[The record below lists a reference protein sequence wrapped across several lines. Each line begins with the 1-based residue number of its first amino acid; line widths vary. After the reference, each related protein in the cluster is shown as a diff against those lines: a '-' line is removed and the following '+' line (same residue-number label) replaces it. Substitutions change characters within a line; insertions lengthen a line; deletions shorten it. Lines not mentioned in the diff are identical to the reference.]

1 MSQFRTIIIATVAL
15 VGFNQMQTAVAFA
28 EIDQQW
34 RPQLSEKILLLPPK
48 HMNDA
53 IEQDFSKSGLA
64 QNMTSVETQLS
75 DQVSV
80 IDQLKQNL
88 SRYDEQEQIEA
99 RHQIIVGKKTYIE
112 LLGQQID
119 LKRERLHTKLRLLER
134 LDLNLSR
141 DTAQHGMVSDVAQLQ
156 ADAKSRI
163 EGISSKLREQIALEP
178 LTKETNFSKAFD
190 KNMAAIS
197 ALKDAIA
204 NHRMQSRLD
213 LDSGATKANML
224 RQLILDTEAD
234 LALIEIETEL
244 LGHMAH
250 LLSLD
255 AMALA
260 EDVAAQSFTVATNKA
275 QTYSSPSDAVLL
287 FTQ

>member
-1 MSQFRTIIIATVAL
+1 MSGFRTIMIATVAL
-15 VGFNQMQTAVAFA
+15 VGISQMQTTVAFA
-28 EIDQQW
+28 EIDRQW

-75 DQVSV
+75 DQVSA

-119 LKRERLHTKLRLLER
+119 LKRERLHTKLGLLKR
-134 LDLNLSR
+134 LDRNLSR
-141 DTAQHGMVSDVAQLQ
+141 DAAQQKAASDVAQLQ

-204 NHRMQSRLD
+204 NHRMQSRLG
-213 LDSGATKANML
+213 LDSGATKADML
-224 RQLILDTEAD
+224 RQLMLDTEAD

-260 EDVAAQSFTVATNKA
+260 EDVAAQSFTVATKA
-275 QTYSSPSDAVLL
+275 QIYSSPSDAVPL

>member
-1 MSQFRTIIIATVAL
+1 MSGFRTIMIATVAL
-15 VGFNQMQTAVAFA
+15 VGVSQMQTAVAFA
-28 EIDQQW
+28 EIDRQW

-75 DQVSV
+75 DQVSA

-88 SRYDEQEQIEA
+88 SRYNGQEQIEA

-119 LKRERLHTKLRLLER
+119 LKRERLHTKLGLLKR
-134 LDLNLSR
+134 LDRNLSR
-141 DTAQHGMVSDVAQLQ
+141 DTAQQKTASDVAQLQ

-163 EGISSKLREQIALEP
+163 EGISSKLREQIALET

-190 KNMAAIS
+190 KNMVAIS

-204 NHRMQSRLD
+204 NHRMQSRLG
-213 LDSGATKANML
+213 LDSGATKADML
-224 RQLILDTEAD
+224 RQLMLDTEAD

-260 EDVAAQSFTVATNKA
+260 EDVAAQSFTVATKA
-275 QTYSSPSDAVLL
+275 QIYSSPSDAVLL

>member
-1 MSQFRTIIIATVAL
+1 MLRFRTIIMATVAL
-15 VGFNQMQTAVAFA
+15 VVVSQMQTAVAFA

-64 QNMTSVETQLS
+64 QNMTSVETLLS
-75 DQVSV
+75 DQVSA

-88 SRYDEQEQIEA
+88 SRYNGQEQIEA

-119 LKRERLHTKLRLLER
+119 LKRERSHTKLGLLKR
-134 LDLNLSR
+134 LDRNLSR
-141 DTAQHGMVSDVAQLQ
+141 DTAQQKTASDVAQLQ
-156 ADAKSRI
+156 ADAKKRI

-178 LTKETNFSKAFD
+178 FTKETNFSKAFD
-190 KNMAAIS
+190 KNMVAIS

-204 NHRMQSRLD
+204 NHRMQSRLG
-213 LDSGATKANML
+213 LDSGATKADML
-224 RQLILDTEAD
+224 RQLMLDTEAD

-260 EDVAAQSFTVATNKA
+260 EDVAAQSFTVATKA
-275 QTYSSPSDAVLL
+275 QIYSSPSDAVLL

>member
-1 MSQFRTIIIATVAL
+1 MATVAL
-15 VGFNQMQTAVAFA
+15 VFVSQIQTAVAFA

-75 DQVSV
+75 DQVSA

-88 SRYDEQEQIEA
+88 SRYTGQEQIEA

-119 LKRERLHTKLRLLER
+119 LKRERLHTKLGLLKR
-134 LDLNLSR
+134 LDRNLSR
-141 DTAQHGMVSDVAQLQ
+141 DTAQQKTASDVAQLQ

-163 EGISSKLREQIALEP
+163 EGISSKLREQIALET

-204 NHRMQSRLD
+204 NHRMQSRLG
-213 LDSGATKANML
+213 LDSGATKADML
-224 RQLILDTEAD
+224 RQLMLDTEAD

-260 EDVAAQSFTVATNKA
+260 EDVAAQSFTVATKA
-275 QTYSSPSDAVLL
+275 QIYSSPSDAVLL

>member
-1 MSQFRTIIIATVAL
+1 MSGFRTIMIATVAL
-15 VGFNQMQTAVAFA
+15 VGVSQMQTAIAFA
-28 EIDQQW
+28 EIDRHW

-64 QNMTSVETQLS
+64 QNMTSVETQLF
-75 DQVSV
+75 DQVNA

-88 SRYDEQEQIEA
+88 SHYDEQEQIEA

-112 LLGQQID
+112 LLGQQIG
-119 LKRERLHTKLRLLER
+119 LKRERLHTKLGLLKR
-134 LDLNLSR
+134 LDRNLSR
-141 DTAQHGMVSDVAQLQ
+141 DTAQQKATSDVAQLQ
-156 ADAKSRI
+156 ADAKSRM

-204 NHRMQSRLD
+204 SHRMQQSRLG
-213 LDSGATKANML
+213 LDSGATKADML
-224 RQLILDTEAD
+224 RQMMLDTEAD
-234 LALIEIETEL
+234 LALIGIETEL

-260 EDVAAQSFTVATNKA
+260 EDVATQSFTVATKA
-275 QTYSSPSDAVLL
+275 QAYSSPSDAVPL

>member
-1 MSQFRTIIIATVAL
+1 MLRFRTIIMATVAL
-15 VGFNQMQTAVAFA
+15 VVVSQMQTAVAFA

-64 QNMTSVETQLS
+64 QNMTSVETLLS
-75 DQVSV
+75 DQVSA

-88 SRYDEQEQIEA
+88 SRYNGQEQIEA

-119 LKRERLHTKLRLLER
+119 LKRERSHTKLGLLKR
-134 LDLNLSR
+134 LDRNLPR
-141 DTAQHGMVSDVAQLQ
+141 DTAQQKTASDVAQLQ
-156 ADAKSRI
+156 ADAKKRI

-178 LTKETNFSKAFD
+178 FTKETNFSKAFD
-190 KNMAAIS
+190 KNMVAIS

-204 NHRMQSRLD
+204 NHRMQSRLG
-213 LDSGATKANML
+213 LDGGATKADML
-224 RQLILDTEAD
+224 RQLMLDTEAD

-260 EDVAAQSFTVATNKA
+260 EDVAAQSFTVATKA
-275 QTYSSPSDAVLL
+275 QIYSSPSDAVLL

>member
-1 MSQFRTIIIATVAL
+1 MSGFRTIIIATIAL
-15 VGFNQMQTAVAFA
+15 VGVSQMQTAVAFA
-28 EIDQQW
+28 QIDQQW

-64 QNMTSVETQLS
+64 QNMTSVEGQLS
-75 DQVSV
+75 DQVSA
-80 IDQLKQNL
+80 INQLKQNL

-119 LKRERLHTKLRLLER
+119 LKRERLHTKLGLLKR
-134 LDLNLSR
+134 LDRNLTR
-141 DTAQHGMVSDVAQLQ
+141 DTAQQKVASDVAQLQ

-178 LTKETNFSKAFD
+178 LTKETNFSKVFE

-204 NHRMQSRLD
+204 SHRMQSRLG
-213 LDSGATKANML
+213 LDSGATKSDVL
-224 RQLILDTEAD
+224 RQLMLDTEAD
-234 LALIEIETEL
+234 LALIGIETEL

-260 EDVAAQSFTVATNKA
+260 EDVAAQSFTVAMKA

>member
-1 MSQFRTIIIATVAL
+1 MSGFRTIIIATIAL
-15 VGFNQMQTAVAFA
+15 VGVSQMQTAVAFA
-28 EIDQQW
+28 QIDQQW

-64 QNMTSVETQLS
+64 QNMTSVEGQLS
-75 DQVSV
+75 DQVSA
-80 IDQLKQNL
+80 INQLKQNL

-119 LKRERLHTKLRLLER
+119 LKRERLHTKLGLLKR
-134 LDLNLSR
+134 LDRNLSR
-141 DTAQHGMVSDVAQLQ
+141 DTAQQKVASDVAQLQ

-163 EGISSKLREQIALEP
+163 EGISSKLREQIAIEP
-178 LTKETNFSKAFD
+178 LTKETNFSKVFE

-204 NHRMQSRLD
+204 SHRMQSRLG
-213 LDSGATKANML
+213 LDSGATKSDVL
-224 RQLILDTEAD
+224 RQLMLDTEAD
-234 LALIEIETEL
+234 LALIGIETEL

-260 EDVAAQSFTVATNKA
+260 EDVAAQSFTVAMKA

>member
-1 MSQFRTIIIATVAL
+1 MSGFRTIMIATVAL
-15 VGFNQMQTAVAFA
+15 VGISQIQTTVAFA
-28 EIDQQW
+28 EIDRQW

-75 DQVSV
+75 DQVSA

-119 LKRERLHTKLRLLER
+119 LKRERLHTKLGLLKR
-134 LDLNLSR
+134 LDRNLSR
-141 DTAQHGMVSDVAQLQ
+141 DAAQQKAASDVAQLQ

-204 NHRMQSRLD
+204 NHRMQSRLG
-213 LDSGATKANML
+213 LDSGATKADML
-224 RQLILDTEAD
+224 RQLMLDTEAD

-260 EDVAAQSFTVATNKA
+260 EDVAAQSFTVATKA
-275 QTYSSPSDAVLL
+275 QIYSSPSDAVPL

>member
-1 MSQFRTIIIATVAL
+1 MSGFRTIIIATIAL
-15 VGFNQMQTAVAFA
+15 VGVSQMQTAVAFA
-28 EIDQQW
+28 QIDRQW

-64 QNMTSVETQLS
+64 QNMTSVEGQLS
-75 DQVSV
+75 DQVSA
-80 IDQLKQNL
+80 INQLKQNL

-119 LKRERLHTKLRLLER
+119 LKRERLHTKLGLLKR
-134 LDLNLSR
+134 LDRNLSR
-141 DTAQHGMVSDVAQLQ
+141 DTAQQKVASDVAQLQ

-163 EGISSKLREQIALEP
+163 EGISSKLREQIAIEP
-178 LTKETNFSKAFD
+178 LTKETNFSKAFE

-204 NHRMQSRLD
+204 SHRMQSRLG
-213 LDSGATKANML
+213 LDSGATKSDVL
-224 RQLILDTEAD
+224 RQLMLDTEAD
-234 LALIEIETEL
+234 LALIGIETEL

-260 EDVAAQSFTVATNKA
+260 EDVAAQSFTVAMKA
-275 QTYSSPSDAVLL
+275 QTYSSPSDSVPL

>member
-1 MSQFRTIIIATVAL
+1 MLRFRTIIMATVAL
-15 VGFNQMQTAVAFA
+15 VVVSQMQTAVAFA

-64 QNMTSVETQLS
+64 QNMTSVETLLS
-75 DQVSV
+75 DQVSA

-88 SRYDEQEQIEA
+88 SRYNGQEQIEA

-119 LKRERLHTKLRLLER
+119 LKRERLHTKLGLLKR
-134 LDLNLSR
+134 LDRNLSR
-141 DTAQHGMVSDVAQLQ
+141 DTAQQKTASDVAQLQ
-156 ADAKSRI
+156 ADAKKRI

-178 LTKETNFSKAFD
+178 FTKETNFSKAFD
-190 KNMAAIS
+190 KNMVAIS

-204 NHRMQSRLD
+204 NHRMQSRLG
-213 LDSGATKANML
+213 LDSGATKADML
-224 RQLILDTEAD
+224 RQLMLDTEAD

-260 EDVAAQSFTVATNKA
+260 EDVAAQSFTVATKA
-275 QTYSSPSDAVLL
+275 QIYSSPSDAVLL

>member
-1 MSQFRTIIIATVAL
+1 MSGFRTIIIATIAL
-15 VGFNQMQTAVAFA
+15 VGVSQMQTAVAFA
-28 EIDQQW
+28 QIDQQW

-64 QNMTSVETQLS
+64 QNMTSVEGQLS
-75 DQVSV
+75 DQVSA
-80 IDQLKQNL
+80 INQLKQNL

-119 LKRERLHTKLRLLER
+119 LKRERLHTKLGLLKR
-134 LDLNLSR
+134 LDRNLSR
-141 DTAQHGMVSDVAQLQ
+141 DTAQQKVASDVAQLQ

-178 LTKETNFSKAFD
+178 LTKETNFSKAFE

-204 NHRMQSRLD
+204 SHRMQSRLG
-213 LDSGATKANML
+213 LDSGATKSDVL
-224 RQLILDTEAD
+224 RQLMLDTEAD
-234 LALIEIETEL
+234 LALIGIETEL

-260 EDVAAQSFTVATNKA
+260 EDVAAQSFTVAMKA
-275 QTYSSPSDAVLL
+275 QTYSSPSDAVPL

>member
-1 MSQFRTIIIATVAL
+1 MSRFRTIMMATVAL
-15 VGFNQMQTAVAFA
+15 VGVSQMQTAVAFA
-28 EIDQQW
+28 EIDRQW

-53 IEQDFSKSGLA
+53 IEQDFSKSSLA

-75 DQVSV
+75 DQVSA

-119 LKRERLHTKLRLLER
+119 LKRERLHTKLGLLKR
-134 LDLNLSR
+134 LDRNLSR
-141 DTAQHGMVSDVAQLQ
+141 DTAQQKAASDVAQLQ

-204 NHRMQSRLD
+204 NHRMQSRLG
-213 LDSGATKANML
+213 LDSGATKADML
-224 RQLILDTEAD
+224 RQLMLDTEAD

-260 EDVAAQSFTVATNKA
+260 EDVAAQSFTVATKA
-275 QTYSSPSDAVLL
+275 QIYSSPSDAVLL

>member
-1 MSQFRTIIIATVAL
+1 MSGFRTIMIATVAL
-15 VGFNQMQTAVAFA
+15 VGVSQMQTAVAFA
-28 EIDQQW
+28 EIDRQW

-48 HMNDA
+48 HINDA
-53 IEQDFSKSGLA
+53 IEQDFNKSGLA

-75 DQVSV
+75 DQVNA

-88 SRYDEQEQIEA
+88 SRYNEQEQIEA

-112 LLGQQID
+112 LLGKQID
-119 LKRERLHTKLRLLER
+119 LKNKRLHTKLELLKR
-134 LDLNLSR
+134 LDRNLSR
-141 DTAQHGMVSDVAQLQ
+141 NTAQQKAVSDVAQLQ
-156 ADAKSRI
+156 ADVKSRI
-163 EGISSKLREQIALEP
+163 EGISSKLREQIALGP

-197 ALKDAIA
+197 SLKNAIA
-204 NHRMQSRLD
+204 NHRMQTWFG
-213 LDSGATKANML
+213 LDSGTTKAEML
-224 RQLILDTEAD
+224 RQLMLNTEAD
-234 LALIEIETEL
+234 IALIGIETEL

-260 EDVAAQSFTVATNKA
+260 EDVATQSFTLAPKRKS
-275 QTYSSPSDAVLL
+275 YSSPSDAVPL
-287 FTQ
+287 FTL

>member
-1 MSQFRTIIIATVAL
+1 MSRFRTTIMATVAL
-15 VGFNQMQTAVAFA
+15 VGVSQMQTAVAFA
-28 EIDQQW
+28 EIHRQW

-75 DQVSV
+75 DQVST

-112 LLGQQID
+112 LLSQQID
-119 LKRERLHTKLRLLER
+119 LKRERLHTKLGLLQR
-134 LDLNLSR
+134 LDRNLSR
-141 DTAQHGMVSDVAQLQ
+141 DTAQQMAASDVAQLQ

-163 EGISSKLREQIALEP
+163 EGISNKLREQIALEP

-190 KNMAAIS
+190 KNMVAIS

-204 NHRMQSRLD
+204 NHRMQSRLG
-213 LDSGATKANML
+213 LDSGTTKADML

-260 EDVAAQSFTVATNKA
+260 EDVAAQSFTVANKA

-287 FTQ
+287 FTK

>member
-1 MSQFRTIIIATVAL
+1 MSGFRTIIIATVAL
-15 VGFNQMQTAVAFA
+15 VGISQMQTTVAFA
-28 EIDQQW
+28 EIDRQW

-64 QNMTSVETQLS
+64 QNMTNVETQLS
-75 DQVSV
+75 DQVSA
-80 IDQLKQNL
+80 IDQLRQNL

-119 LKRERLHTKLRLLER
+119 LKRERLHTKLGLLKR
-134 LDLNLSR
+134 LDRNLSR
-141 DTAQHGMVSDVAQLQ
+141 DAAQQKAASDVAELQ

-204 NHRMQSRLD
+204 NHRMQSRLG
-213 LDSGATKANML
+213 LDSGATKADML
-224 RQLILDTEAD
+224 RQLMLDTEAD

-260 EDVAAQSFTVATNKA
+260 EDVAAQSFTVATKA
-275 QTYSSPSDAVLL
+275 QIYSSPSDAVPL

>member
-1 MSQFRTIIIATVAL
+1 MIRFRTIIMATVAL
-15 VGFNQMQTAVAFA
+15 VFVSQMQTAVAFA

-75 DQVSV
+75 DQVSA

-88 SRYDEQEQIEA
+88 SRYNGQEQIEA

-119 LKRERLHTKLRLLER
+119 LKRERLHTKLGLLKR
-134 LDLNLSR
+134 LDRNLSR
-141 DTAQHGMVSDVAQLQ
+141 DTAQQKTASDVAQLQ

-163 EGISSKLREQIALEP
+163 EGISSKLREQIALET

-204 NHRMQSRLD
+204 NHRMQSRLG
-213 LDSGATKANML
+213 LDSGATKADML
-224 RQLILDTEAD
+224 RQLMLDTEAD

-260 EDVAAQSFTVATNKA
+260 EDVAAQSFTVATKA
-275 QTYSSPSDAVLL
+275 QIYSSPSDAVLL

>member
-1 MSQFRTIIIATVAL
+1 MSGFRTIIIATVAL
-15 VGFNQMQTAVAFA
+15 VGISQMQTTVAFA
-28 EIDQQW
+28 EIDRQW

-64 QNMTSVETQLS
+64 QNMTNVETQLS
-75 DQVSV
+75 DQVSA

-119 LKRERLHTKLRLLER
+119 LKRERLHTKLGLLKR
-134 LDLNLSR
+134 LDRNLSR
-141 DTAQHGMVSDVAQLQ
+141 DAAQQKAASDVAELQ

-204 NHRMQSRLD
+204 NHRMQSRLG
-213 LDSGATKANML
+213 LDSGATKADML
-224 RQLILDTEAD
+224 RQLMLDTEAD

-260 EDVAAQSFTVATNKA
+260 EDVAAQSFTVATKA
-275 QTYSSPSDAVLL
+275 QIYSSPSDAVPL

>member
-1 MSQFRTIIIATVAL
+1 MSGFRTIIIATIAL
-15 VGFNQMQTAVAFA
+15 VGVSQMQTAVAFA
-28 EIDQQW
+28 QIDQQW

-64 QNMTSVETQLS
+64 QNMTSVEGQLS
-75 DQVSV
+75 DQVSA
-80 IDQLKQNL
+80 INQLKQNL

-119 LKRERLHTKLRLLER
+119 LKRERLHTKLGLLKR
-134 LDLNLSR
+134 LDRNLSR
-141 DTAQHGMVSDVAQLQ
+141 DTAQQKVASDVAQLQ

-178 LTKETNFSKAFD
+178 LTKETNFSKVFE

-204 NHRMQSRLD
+204 SHRMQSRLG
-213 LDSGATKANML
+213 LDSGATKSDVL
-224 RQLILDTEAD
+224 RQLMLDTEAD
-234 LALIEIETEL
+234 LALIGIETEL

-260 EDVAAQSFTVATNKA
+260 EDVAAQSFTVAMKA
-275 QTYSSPSDAVLL
+275 QTYSSPSDAVPL

>member
-1 MSQFRTIIIATVAL
+1 MSGFRTIIIATIAL
-15 VGFNQMQTAVAFA
+15 VGVSQMQAAVAFA
-28 EIDQQW
+28 EIDRQW

-64 QNMTSVETQLS
+64 QNMTSVETQLF
-75 DQVSV
+75 DQVSA
-80 IDQLKQNL
+80 IGQLKQNL

-119 LKRERLHTKLRLLER
+119 LKRERLHTKLGLLKR
-134 LDLNLSR
+134 LDRNLSR
-141 DTAQHGMVSDVAQLQ
+141 DTAQQKVASDVAQLQ

-204 NHRMQSRLD
+204 SHRMQSRLG
-213 LDSGATKANML
+213 LDSGATKSNML
-224 RQLILDTEAD
+224 RQLMLDTEAD
-234 LALIEIETEL
+234 LALIGIETEL

-260 EDVAAQSFTVATNKA
+260 EDVAAQSFTVVTKA
-275 QTYSSPSDAVLL
+275 QTYSSPSDAVPL